1 MPESDRA
8 RTVRSLM
15 KSAIVRLQESGFDEA
30 RLTVE
35 LLLAHVLHCQR
46 IALYTDSNR
55 SLAETD
61 AQGFDELLARRMRHE
76 PLQYIVGSTSFMGLP
91 FRVDKRVLIP
101 RPETETLVEQV
112 MIDLKERPDEA
123 PSSVLDIGTG
133 CGCIAVAVRKFVQ
146 NASVTALDGSAD
158 ALEVARLNARVH
170 GLESELRFVFADLFG
185 PIEEILT
192 VPFTHIV
199 SNPPYASAAEWE
211 TLEPE
216 IRDFEP
222 RQAVSDGAD
231 GFRFHRRIAELAPSL
246 LAEDGKVFLEV
257 GWGQADEV
265 RRILAAHGAVETGV
279 IADLQDVA
287 RVVTA
292 TFRPVSRPRP
302 SRN

>member
-1 MPESDRA
+1 MR
-8 RTVRSLM
+8 
-15 KSAIVRLQESGFDEA
+15 SAIARLQQNGFDEA

-35 LLLAHVLHCQR
+35 LLLSHALHCQR

-55 SLAETD
+55 QLAEAD
-61 AQGFDELLARRMRHE
+61 AQAFDVLLGRRMQHE

-91 FRVDKRVLIP
+91 FRVDARVLIP

-112 MIDLKERPDEA
+112 MIDLNGRPDEA
-123 PSSVLDIGTG
+123 PCAVLDVGTG
-133 CGCIAVAVRKFVQ
+133 CGCIAVALAKFVRR
-146 NASVTALDGSAD
+146 ASVTALDASAE

-170 GLESELRFVFADLFG
+170 GLEQELRFVFADLFG
-185 PIEEILT
+185 PLEEILGT
-192 VPFTHIV
+192 PFTHIV

-216 IRDFEP
+216 IRSFEP
-222 RQAVSDGAD
+222 RDAVSDGSD
-231 GFRFHRRIAELAPSL
+231 GFRFHRRIAELAPAL
-246 LAEDGKVFLEV
+246 LGEDGKVFLEV
-257 GWGQADEV
+257 GWGQAEEV

-279 IADLQDVA
+279 VADLQDIP

-292 TFRPVSRPRP
+292 TFRPFSRPRP

>member
-1 MPESDRA
+1 MR
-8 RTVRSLM
+8 
-15 KSAIVRLQESGFDEA
+15 SAIARLQESGFDEA

-35 LLLAHVLHCQR
+35 LLLAHVLHSQR

-55 SLAETD
+55 PLSETD
-61 AQGFDELLARRMRHE
+61 SQAFDELLDRRMRHE
-76 PLQYIVGSTSFMGLP
+76 PLQYIVGSSSFMGLP
-91 FRVDKRVLIP
+91 FRVDRRVLIP

-112 MIDLKERPDEA
+112 MIDLKGRPDEGPCA
-123 PSSVLDIGTG
+123 VLDVGTG
-133 CGCIAVAVRKFVQ
+133 CGCIAVALAKFVRQ
-146 NASVTALDGSAD
+146 ASVTALDASAE

-170 GLESELRFVFADLFG
+170 GLEQELRFVFADLFG
-185 PIEEILT
+185 PLEEILGG
-192 VPFTHIV
+192 PFTHIV

-222 RQAVSDGAD
+222 REAVSDGSD
-231 GFRFHRRIAELAPSL
+231 GFRFHRRIAELAPAL

-257 GWGQADEV
+257 GWGQAEEV

-279 IADLQDVA
+279 AADLQDVP